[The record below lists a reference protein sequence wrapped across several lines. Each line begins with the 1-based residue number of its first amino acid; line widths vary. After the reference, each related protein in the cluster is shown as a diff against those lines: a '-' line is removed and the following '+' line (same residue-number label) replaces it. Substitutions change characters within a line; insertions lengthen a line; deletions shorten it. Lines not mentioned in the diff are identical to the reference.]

1 MNISDGRIFWLQS
14 LVALALLL
22 AQPAFSK
29 DLAPLSGQVLLSV
42 TGKIEKTN
50 GAGAALF
57 DQDMLSTFPAHRIET
72 HTPWT
77 DGIARFDG
85 ILLKDVLA
93 AIGARGDTLFAQA
106 INGYRIAF
114 PISDAEEY
122 GVLLAM
128 RMDGRTLSRRDKG
141 PLWIVYPRDD
151 IAEIRDERYDSRWVW
166 QLSTI
171 EVR

>member
-1 MNISDGRIFWLQS
+1 MNRLDSPIFWFQF
-14 LVALALLL
+14 LVALALFI

-29 DLAPLSGQVLLSV
+29 DLAYPSGQVLLTV

-50 GAGAALF
+50 GDGTALLDADF
-57 DQDMLSTFPAHRIET
+57 LSTFPAHRIET
-72 HTPWT
+72 RTPWT

-93 AIGARGDTLFAQA
+93 AVGARGDTLFAEA

-114 PISDAEEY
+114 PLSDAEKF

-128 RMDGRTLSRRDKG
+128 RMEGKPLSRRDKG
-141 PLWIVYPRDD
+141 PLWIIYPRDST
-151 IAEIRDERYDSRWVW
+151 AEIRDERYDSRWVW
-166 QLSTI
+166 QLNKI

>member
-1 MNISDGRIFWLQS
+1 MNTPDNRIFWFQS
-14 LVALALLL
+14 LVALALFI

-29 DLAPLSGQVLLSV
+29 DLAYPSGQVLLTV

-50 GAGAALF
+50 GDGAALLDADF
-57 DQDMLSTFPAHRIET
+57 LSRFPAHRIET

-93 AIGARGDTLFAQA
+93 AVGARGDTLFAEA

-114 PISDAEEY
+114 PLSDAENF

-128 RMDGRTLSRRDKG
+128 RMEGKPLSRRDKG
-141 PLWIVYPRDD
+141 PLWIVYPRDS

-166 QLSTI
+166 QLNKI